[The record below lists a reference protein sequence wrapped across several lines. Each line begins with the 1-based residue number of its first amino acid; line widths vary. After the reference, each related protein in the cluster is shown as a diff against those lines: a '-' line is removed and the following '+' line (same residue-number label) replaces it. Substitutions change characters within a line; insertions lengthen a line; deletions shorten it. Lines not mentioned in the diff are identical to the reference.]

1 MATATDLPQKR
12 VLVVDDSR
20 FVRATFA
27 AVLKAVLPV
36 REEAD
41 GEAAWQAIQED
52 PSIVLVFTDLDMP
65 KLDGFG
71 LLAQIRA
78 SSDERVK
85 ALPVVVI
92 SGAEQPGVKER
103 ARAAGANDFIS
114 KTADPPELLARLDNV
129 LKVVTASEAEATHDR
144 LTGALTEKY
153 LRTESA
159 KRFSYAKRHDAELS
173 VMALRVDSAGDI
185 VRSAGKDAAEQL
197 IARIAKLL
205 MGQVRAEDSVARTAA
220 ATFMVVAPGTSA
232 AQMLLLAKRLQA
244 QLHQAKVTYAGQLLR
259 IAASYGVSSIHVDT
273 VHTVEELM
281 KLAAQR
287 LDGAPLS
294 LPAAESVPAEIDQ
307 ALRVLE
313 HADAS
318 RLGAVSEQILQR
330 LQRIA
335 QAIQAKT
342 KGGVP

>member
-1 MATATDLPQKR
+1 MTTATELPQKR

-41 GEAAWQAIQED
+41 GEAAWKAIQDD

-71 LLAQIRA
+71 LLAHIRA
-78 SSDERVK
+78 STNERIK

-92 SGAEQPGVKER
+92 SGAEQAGVKER

-114 KTADPPELLARLDNV
+114 KTADPPELLARLDSV
-129 LKVVTASEAEATHDR
+129 LKIVTANEAEATHDK

-153 LRTESA
+153 LRTESD
-159 KRFSYAKRHDAELS
+159 KRFSYAKRHEGELS
-173 VMALRVDSAGDI
+173 VMALRIDTAADI
-185 VRSAGKDAAEQL
+185 VRTAGRDAAEQL
-197 IARIAKLL
+197 IARIAKLV
-205 MGQVRAEDSVARTAA
+205 MDQVRAEDSVARTAA
-220 ATFMVVAPGTSA
+220 ATFMVVAPGTTA
-232 AQMLLLAKRLQA
+232 AQMLALAKRLQA
-244 QLHQAKVTYAGQLLR
+244 QLSQARVSYAGQVLR
-259 IAASYGVSSIHVDT
+259 ISASYGVSAIHVDA
-273 VHTVEELM
+273 VNSIDELM
-281 KLAAQR
+281 SLATQR
-287 LDGAPLS
+287 LDGGGPA
-294 LPAAESVPAEIDQ
+294 LPTAETVPAEIDQ

-318 RLGAVSEQILQR
+318 RLGEVSQEILER

-335 QAIQAKT
+335 KAIQAK
-342 KGGVP
+342 KGNP

>member
-1 MATATDLPQKR
+1 MATATELPQKR

-27 AVLKAVLPV
+27 TVLKAVLPV

-41 GEAAWQAIQED
+41 GEAAWQAIQDD

-71 LLAQIRA
+71 LVARIRA
-78 SSDERVK
+78 STDERIK

-92 SGAEQPGVKER
+92 SGAEQAGVKER

-114 KTADPPELLARLDNV
+114 KTADPPELLARLDSV
-129 LKVVTASEAEATHDR
+129 MKIVTANEAEATHDR

-153 LRTESA
+153 LRTESE

-173 VMALRVDSAGDI
+173 VMALRIDTAGDI
-185 VRSAGKDAAEQL
+185 VRSAGRDAAEQL

-205 MGQVRAEDSVARTAA
+205 MDQVRAEDSVARTAA
-220 ATFMVVAPGTSA
+220 ATFMVVAPGTTA
-232 AQMLLLAKRLQA
+232 AQMLALAKRLQA
-244 QLHQAKVTYAGQLLR
+244 QLGQARVSYAGQVLK
-259 IAASYGVSSIHVDT
+259 IAASYGVSSVHVDS
-273 VHTVEELM
+273 VNSIGELM
-281 KLAAQR
+281 ALAIQR
-287 LDGAPLS
+287 LDGGALA
-294 LPAAESVPAEIDQ
+294 LPAGETVPAEIDQ

-313 HADAS
+313 HADAAL
-318 RLGAVSEQILQR
+318 LGGVTDEILER

-335 QAIQAKT
+335 KSIQAKKT
-342 KGGVP
+342 L

>member
-1 MATATDLPQKR
+1 MATTTELPQKR

-27 AVLKAVLPV
+27 AVMKAVLPV

-41 GEAAWQAIQED
+41 GEAAWKAIQED

-71 LLAQIRA
+71 LLAHIRA
-78 SSDERVK
+78 SADERVK
-85 ALPVVVI
+85 NLPVVVI
-92 SGAEQPGVKER
+92 SGAEQAGVKER

-129 LKVVTASEAEATHDR
+129 LKVVTAKEAEATQDP
-144 LTGALTEKY
+144 LTGALTEAY

-159 KRFSYAKRHDAELS
+159 KRFSYAKRHEAELS

-197 IARIAKLL
+197 IARIAKLV
-205 MGQVRAEDSVARTAA
+205 MDQVRAEDSVARTAA
-220 ATFMVVAPGTSA
+220 ATFIVVAPGTTA
-232 AQMLLLAKRLQA
+232 AQMLGLAKRLQA
-244 QLHQAKVTYAGQLLR
+244 QLQQAKVSYAGQTLR
-259 IAASYGVSSIHVDT
+259 IAASYGVGSIHVDS
-273 VHTVEELM
+273 VSSFDELM
-281 KLAAQR
+281 GLALQR
-287 LDGAPLS
+287 LDGTALS
-294 LPAAESVPAEIDQ
+294 LPAGETLPAEIDQ

-318 RLGAVSEQILQR
+318 RLGEVSQEILDR

-335 QAIQAKT
+335 KAIQAKRN
-342 KGGVP
+342 P

>member
-1 MATATDLPQKR
+1 VSTATELPQKR
-12 VLVVDDSR
+12 VLVVDDSK

-41 GEAAWQAIQED
+41 GEAAWRAIQED
-52 PSIVLVFTDLDMP
+52 RSIVLVFTDLDMP

-71 LLAQIRA
+71 LLARIRGSA
-78 SSDERVK
+78 DERVK
-85 ALPVVVI
+85 SLPVVVI
-92 SGAEQPGVKER
+92 SGAEQAGVKER
-103 ARAAGANDFIS
+103 ARDAGANDFIS

-129 LKVVTASEAEATHDR
+129 LKVVTAAEAEVTHDR

-159 KRFSYAKRHDAELS
+159 KRYSYAKRHDVELS

-185 VRSAGKDAAEQL
+185 VRTAGKDAAEQL

-205 MGQVRAEDSVARTAA
+205 MDQVRAEDSVARTAA

-244 QLHQAKVTYAGQLLR
+244 QLAQAKVTYGQQLLK
-259 IAASYGVSSIHVDT
+259 IAASYGVSSLRVDA
-273 VHTVEELM
+273 VNSIDELM
-281 KLAAQR
+281 NLAAKR
-287 LDGAPLS
+287 LAGGAPAPQAAGES
-294 LPAAESVPAEIDQ
+294 LPAEIDQ

-313 HADAS
+313 RADAS
-318 RLGAVSEQILQR
+318 RLGEVSQEILQR

-335 QAIQAKT
+335 KMIQAKR
-342 KGGVP
+342 G

>member
-1 MATATDLPQKR
+1 VSATTELPQKR

-41 GEAAWQAIQED
+41 GEAAWKALQED
-52 PSIVLVFTDLDMP
+52 RSIVLVFTDLDMP

-71 LLAQIRA
+71 LLGRIRA
-78 SSDERVK
+78 APDERLK
-85 ALPVVVI
+85 KLPVVVI
-92 SGAEQPGVKER
+92 SGAEQAGVKEK

-129 LKVVTASEAEATHDR
+129 LKVVTANEAQATRDP
-144 LTGALTEKY
+144 LTGALTPAY
-153 LRTESA
+153 LRTESE
-159 KRFSYAKRHDAELS
+159 KRFAYAKRHDAELS
-173 VMALRVDSAGDI
+173 LMALRIDTAGDI
-185 VRSAGKDAAEQL
+185 VRSVGQDAAEQL

-220 ATFMVVAPGTSA
+220 ATFMVVSPGTSA
-232 AQMLLLAKRLQA
+232 AQMLKLAKRLQS
-244 QLHQAKVTYAGQLLR
+244 QLQQAKVAYAGQQLR
-259 IAASYGVSSIHVDT
+259 IAASYGVSSMRVDT
-273 VHTVEELM
+273 VNSVDELM
-281 KLAAQR
+281 AFAAKR
-287 LDGAPLS
+287 LDGGTFT
-294 LPAAESVPAEIDQ
+294 LPAETLPAEVDQ

-313 HADAS
+313 HLDAS
-318 RLGAVSEQILQR
+318 LLGEVSEEILDR

-335 QAIQAKT
+335 RTIQAT
-342 KGGVP
+342 RS

>member
-1 MATATDLPQKR
+1 VATATELPQKR

-27 AVLKAVLPV
+27 TVLKAVLPV

-41 GEAAWQAIQED
+41 GEAAWKAIQED

-71 LLAQIRA
+71 LLAHIRA
-78 SSDERVK
+78 SDDERVK
-85 ALPVVVI
+85 GLPVVVI
-92 SGAEQPGVKER
+92 SGAEQAGVKER

-129 LKVVTASEAEATHDR
+129 LKIVTASEAETTTDR

-153 LRTESA
+153 LRTECA

-185 VRSAGKDAAEQL
+185 VRAAGRDAAEQL

-205 MGQVRAEDSVARTAA
+205 MGQVRTEDSVARTAA
-220 ATFMVVAPGTSA
+220 ATFMVVASGTTA
-232 AQMLLLAKRLQA
+232 AQMLLLAKRLHGQLLQA
-244 QLHQAKVTYAGQLLR
+244 RVAYAGQPLR
-259 IAASYGVSSIHVDT
+259 IAASYGVSSLHIDAVDSFD
-273 VHTVEELM
+273 ELM
-281 KLAAQR
+281 ALATKR
-287 LDGAPLS
+287 LDGGTLT
-294 LPAAESVPAEIDQ
+294 LPSGADALPAEIDQ

-313 HADAS
+313 HADTTG
-318 RLGAVSEQILQR
+318 LGEVTQEIVER

-335 QAIQAKT
+335 KAIAAKRNT
-342 KGGVP
+342 P

>member
-1 MATATDLPQKR
+1 LSPATELPQKR
-12 VLVVDDSR
+12 VLVVDDSK

-27 AVLKAVLPV
+27 AVMKAVLPV
-36 REEAD
+36 REEPD
-41 GEAAWQAIQED
+41 GEAAWKAIEED

-71 LLAQIRA
+71 LLQRIRA
-78 SSDERVK
+78 SADERVK

-92 SGAEQPGVKER
+92 SGAEQAGVKEK

-129 LKVVTASEAEATHDR
+129 LKVVTANEAEATHDR
-144 LTGALTEKY
+144 LTGALTGNY

-159 KRFSYAKRHDAELS
+159 KRYSYAKRHDDELS
-173 VMALRVDSAGDI
+173 IMALRVDSAADI
-185 VRSAGKDAAEQL
+185 VRAAGKDAAEQL

-205 MGQVRAEDSVARTAA
+205 MDQVRAEDSVARTAA

-232 AQMLLLAKRLQA
+232 AQMLQLGKRLQA
-244 QLHQAKVTYAGQLLR
+244 QLSQARVTYGQHVLK
-259 IAASYGVSSIHVDT
+259 IVASYGVSSARDDPTNSI
-273 VHTVEELM
+273 EELM
-281 KLAAQR
+281 SLAARR
-287 LDGAPLS
+287 LDGGAPAM
-294 LPAAESVPAEIDQ
+294 PAAAYGLPAEIDQ

-313 HADAS
+313 RADAS
-318 RLGAVSEQILQR
+318 RLGEVSGEILER

-335 QAIQAKT
+335 RSIQAKR
-342 KGGVP
+342 G

>member
-1 MATATDLPQKR
+1 VATATELPQKR

-27 AVLKAVLPV
+27 AVMKAVLPV

-41 GEAAWQAIQED
+41 GEAAWKAIQED

-71 LLAQIRA
+71 LLAHIRG
-78 SSDERVK
+78 SSDERVRN
-85 ALPVVVI
+85 LPVVVI
-92 SGAEQPGVKER
+92 SGAEQAGVKER
-103 ARAAGANDFIS
+103 ARSAGANDFIS

-129 LKVVTASEAEATHDR
+129 LKVVTANEAEATHDR

-159 KRFSYAKRHDAELS
+159 KRFSYAKRHDGELS
-173 VMALRVDSAGDI
+173 IMALRIDSAGDI
-185 VRSAGKDAAEQL
+185 VRAAGRDAAEQL
-197 IARIAKLL
+197 IARIARLV
-205 MGQVRAEDSVARTAA
+205 MDQVRAEDSVARTAA
-220 ATFMVVAPGTSA
+220 ATFVVVAEGTTA
-232 AQMLLLAKRLQA
+232 AQMLQLAKRLQA
-244 QLHQAKVTYAGQLLR
+244 QLQQAKVSYAGQALR
-259 IAASYGVSSIHVDT
+259 IAVSYGVSSIHIDAVNTVD
-273 VHTVEELM
+273 ELM
-281 KLAAQR
+281 ALASQR
-287 LDGAPLS
+287 LDGAALT
-294 LPAAESVPAEIDQ
+294 LPAGEALPAEIDQ

-318 RLGAVSEQILQR
+318 RLGDVSDEILER

-335 QAIQAKT
+335 KSIQARRD
-342 KGGVP
+342 PP

>member
-1 MATATDLPQKR
+1 MATATELPQKR

-27 AVLKAVLPV
+27 TVMKAVLPV

-41 GEAAWQAIQED
+41 GEAAWKALQED
-52 PSIVLVFTDLDMP
+52 SSIVLVFTDLDMP

-71 LLAQIRA
+71 LLAHIRA
-78 SSDERVK
+78 STDERVK
-85 ALPVVVI
+85 SLPVVVI
-92 SGAEQPGVKER
+92 SGAEQAGVKER
-103 ARAAGANDFIS
+103 ARGAGANDFIS

-129 LKVVTASEAEATHDR
+129 LKIVTAQEAEATQDR

-159 KRFSYAKRHDAELS
+159 KRFSYAKRHEGELS
-173 VMALRVDSAGDI
+173 VMALRIDSAGDI
-185 VRSAGKDAAEQL
+185 ARSAGKDAAEQL
-197 IARIAKLL
+197 VARIAKLV

-220 ATFMVVAPGTSA
+220 ATFMVVAPGTTA
-232 AQMLLLAKRLQA
+232 AQMLALAKRLHA
-244 QLHQAKVTYAGQLLR
+244 QLQQARVTYAGQALN
-259 IAASYGVSSIHVDT
+259 IVAKYGVASIHVDT
-273 VHTVEELM
+273 VNSIDELM
-281 KLAAQR
+281 ALALQR
-287 LDGAPLS
+287 LEGGVPAVPASAAS
-294 LPAAESVPAEIDQ
+294 LPAEIDQ

-318 RLGAVSEQILQR
+318 RLGEVSQEILER

-335 QAIQAKT
+335 RAIQSKRKT
-342 KGGVP
+342 P

>member
-1 MATATDLPQKR
+1 MATATELPQKR

-41 GEAAWQAIQED
+41 GEAAWKALQED

-71 LLAQIRA
+71 LLARIRTA
-78 SSDERVK
+78 PDERLRQ
-85 ALPVVVI
+85 LPVVVI
-92 SGAEQPGVKER
+92 SGAEQAGVKER
-103 ARAAGANDFIS
+103 ARGAGANDFIS

-129 LKVVTASEAEATHDR
+129 LKVVTASEAETTHDR
-144 LTGALTEKY
+144 LTGALTDKY
-153 LRTESA
+153 LRIESE
-159 KRFSYAKRHDAELS
+159 KRFSYAKRHDGELS
-173 VMALRVDSAGDI
+173 IMALRVDSAGDI
-185 VRSAGKDAAEQL
+185 VRGVGRDAAEQL
-197 IARIAKLL
+197 VARIAKLV

-220 ATFMVVAPGTSA
+220 ATFMVVSPGTSA
-232 AQMLLLAKRLQA
+232 AQMLQLAKRLQG
-244 QLHQAKVTYAGQLLR
+244 QLQQAKVSYSGQTLR

-273 VHTVEELM
+273 VNSIDELM
-281 KLAAQR
+281 ALATQR
-287 LDGAPLS
+287 LDGGTLT
-294 LPAAESVPAEIDQ
+294 LPAGDTVPAEIDQ

-318 RLGAVSEQILQR
+318 TLGAVSQEIVER

-335 QAIQAKT
+335 RAIQAKRS
-342 KGGVP
+342 